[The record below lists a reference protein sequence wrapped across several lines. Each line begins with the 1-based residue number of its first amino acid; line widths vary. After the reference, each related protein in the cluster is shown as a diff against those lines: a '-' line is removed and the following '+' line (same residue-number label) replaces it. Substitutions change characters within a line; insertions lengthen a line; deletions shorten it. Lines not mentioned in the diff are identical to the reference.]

1 MKQRLH
7 VARGLLHDP
16 PVLFLDEPTIGL
28 DPVGARE
35 LRILIRNLVDS
46 GKTLLLTTHYMFEA
60 DELCDRIAVIDHG
73 RIVAEGTPEDLK
85 RVVGGYSVI
94 EIEAF
99 GVDDATL
106 ARLRA
111 VPGAVAV
118 AVEQREQAQALVIQ
132 AARDADLLQPLLRE
146 LEQVRVGRVA
156 TREPTLED
164 AYVQLVS
171 AT

>member
-1 MKQRLH
+1 MQRRAGEH
-7 VARGLLHDP
+7 AARH
-16 PVLFLDEPTIGL
+16 
-28 DPVGARE
+28 A
-35 LRILIRNLVDS
+35 
-46 GKTLLLTTHYMFEA
+46 
-60 DELCDRIAVIDHG
+60 
-73 RIVAEGTPEDLK
+73 

-146 LEQVRVGRVA
+146 LEHVRVGRVA